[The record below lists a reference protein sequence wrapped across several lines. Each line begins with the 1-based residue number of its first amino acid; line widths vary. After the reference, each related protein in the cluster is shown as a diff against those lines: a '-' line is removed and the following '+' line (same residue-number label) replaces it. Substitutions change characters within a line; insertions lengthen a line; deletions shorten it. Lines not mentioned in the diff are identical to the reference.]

1 MTMATFWQGA
11 EQPTAHLLGEVQITL
26 WSEKGKA
33 PSVLLSADKTVSNT
47 AIGKVSGL
55 RDA

>member
-11 EQPTAHLLGEVQITL
+11 EQPTAHLPGVVQVTL
-26 WSEKGKA
+26 WSGKGKA
-33 PSVLLSADKTVSNT
+33 PSVLLSADKTVSNG
-47 AIGKVSGL
+47 AFGKVNGL